1 MTLPRA
7 LAVVACLACAPAA
20 AAGAA
25 EVSLT
30 IRDGRVTLVA
40 RDATVRQILAEWGKV
55 GKVTIVNLER
65 VPGGPVSM
73 ELRDVPESKALDTVL
88 RSVAGFLAARRTTP
102 ESGTSEFHRI
112 VVMPVLASAVPASP
126 AAGGQRQG
134 AMPSA
139 PAFRPQ
145 SPFRPEGPF
154 TTRRRPGE
162 PAEEVDT
169 TDEMDPEVEEAED
182 APVFPGGMRQPGMIQ
197 PGPNQPGRTP
207 PVGDAGA
214 PSGNPNDPAG
224 MMFQPGRVPTGP
236 TGAPLPGMMV
246 PVPQQQGR
254 PGQPAT
260 PQPPKPPG
268 DPR

>member
-1 MTLPRA
+1 MTLLRA

-20 AAGAA
+20 VAGAA

-55 GKVTIVNLER
+55 GKITIVNLER
-65 VPGGPVSM
+65 VPGGPVSI

-88 RSVAGFLAARRTTP
+88 RSVAGFLAVRRTTP
-102 ESGTSEFHRI
+102 EPGTSEFHRI
-112 VVMPVLASAVPASP
+112 VVMPVLASAVPA
-126 AAGGQRQG
+126 AGGQRQG

-139 PAFRPQ
+139 PAVRPQ

-154 TTRRRPGE
+154 TNRRRPGE

-169 TDEMDPEVEEAED
+169 TDETDPEVDEAEGS
-182 APVFPGGMRQPGMIQ
+182 PVFPGGMRQPGMIQ
-197 PGPNQPGRTP
+197 PGVNLPGMSP
-207 PVGDAGA
+207 PVGDPGA
-214 PSGNPNDPAG
+214 PPASPDDPAR

-260 PQPPKPPG
+260 PQPPKSPG